1 MFTLNKKGEC
11 MKLFISLVMLV
22 GALFASVDM
31 NNANAKEFSALK
43 GVGTKKAEAIITY
56 RDSHGCFGSI
66 NDLSKVKGIGI
77 KTVEKNRAELVLGEC
92 KK

>member
-1 MFTLNKKGEC
+1 

-31 NNANAKEFSALK
+31 NNADAEAFVELNGIGK
-43 GVGTKKAEAIITY
+43 KKAEAIVAY
-56 RDSHGCFGSI
+56 RDAHGCFTNIQG
-66 NDLSKVKGIGI
+66 LSLVKGIGE
-77 KTVEKNRAELVLGEC
+77 KTVEKNKADLVLGEC

>member
-1 MFTLNKKGEC
+1 

-31 NNANAKEFSALK
+31 NNADSKSFTNLK
-43 GVGTKKAEAIITY
+43 GVGAKKAKAIVAF
-56 RDSHGCFGSI
+56 RDANGCFTSI
-66 NDLSKVKGIGI
+66 GGLALVKGIGE
-77 KTVEKNRAELVLGEC
+77 KTVEKNKADLVLGEC